1 MKRFVTPKIRTF
13 LIVLCVLAFI
23 AVLLLVG
30 TAAGGVKILAK
41 DVASTTEKR
50 VAFLADC
57 GWEVDPASEQVQEIL
72 IPEHFSPVYESYNDL
87 QRQQGYDLRKFSGRT
102 CTLYAYTVTNY
113 RDKEQTVIADL
124 YIYKNQVIG
133 GDIHSTSLGGFMIGL
148 K

>member
-1 MKRFVTPKIRTF
+1 MTPKIRKF

-30 TAAGGVKILAK
+30 TAAGGVKLLSR
-41 DVASTTEKR
+41 DMASTTEKR
-50 VAFLADC
+50 TAFLAQC
-57 GWEVDPASEQVQEIL
+57 GWEVDPATEQAQEIL
-72 IPEHFSPVYESYNDL
+72 IPERFSAVYDSYNDL
-87 QRQQGYDLRKFSGRT
+87 QRQQGYDLSKFCGRT

-124 YIYKNQVIG
+124 YVYKNQIIG
-133 GDIHSTSLGGFMIGL
+133 GDIHSTNLNGFMVGL

>member
-30 TAAGGVKILAK
+30 NAAGGVKILAR

-50 VAFLADC
+50 VAFLAEC
-57 GWEVDPASEQVQEIL
+57 GWQVDPASEQSQQIL
-72 IPEHFSPVYESYNDL
+72 IPERFTPVYESYNDL
-87 QRQQGYDLRKFSGRT
+87 QRQQGYDLSKFCGRT
-102 CTLYAYTVTNY
+102 CMMYTYTVTNY
-113 RDKEQTVIADL
+113 QDQEQTVLADL
-124 YIYKNQVIG
+124 YVYKNQIIG
-133 GDIHSTSLGGFMIGL
+133 GDIHSTDLGGFMIGL